1 MKKNIYKVCIALWML
16 LLVAL
21 GSYYLFLA
29 PRESEYSEAENRTLS
44 GFPEVTAESVFSG
57 RFGEEF
63 ETWLLDRFPAR
74 DSVITAINQLK
85 STASFA
91 TYEEYLLIAEDVTD
105 NLSQGD
111 YQEALDAILAD
122 LNSAT
127 EPPETTV
134 PATEP
139 PETQPDTE
147 PAETKPVEDPP
158 IVEKPEASAEDYPQ
172 NPGIFMDTGNG
183 EQAAKSY
190 SRNAVVAATAVL
202 NKYAALL
209 PENGKLMFTI
219 GPPAY
224 MVNQFVNA
232 EEKVSFYS
240 TWDEVIN
247 GLGSDNVY
255 AFDSCEILGE
265 GVKQGHYM
273 SFRTDNHWTP
283 HGAYLIYSQM
293 AAQAGKELCSYPDD
307 FTVTVEENFRGTYYR
322 DNPSAYASA
331 EPDTLELLMPKIG
344 VEYRKITGPDTYQV
358 VDFLKMD
365 ANRKDRY
372 TVYLGG
378 PSGPWHYVECDNEET
393 ENCLVV
399 TDSFGLTV
407 IPFLTYN
414 YKQVHYYDARYF
426 NQSTVGGSVSE
437 MIEKYNIQDIYVI
450 VAEFN
455 SFKSNFLLGTVNYHL
470 YMK

>member
-1 MKKNIYKVCIALWML
+1 MKTNIYKVCIALWML
-16 LLVAL
+16 LLVML
-21 GSYYLFLA
+21 GCYYLFLA
-29 PRESEYSEAENRTLS
+29 SRGSEYSEAENRTLA

-63 ETWLLDRFPAR
+63 EVWLLDHFPAR
-74 DSVITAINQLK
+74 DSVISAINQLK

-127 EPPETTV
+127 VPPETTV
-134 PATEP
+134 PPTEAT
-139 PETQPDTE
+139 ETQPETE
-147 PAETKPVEDPP
+147 PAENPP
-158 IVEKPEASAEDYPQ
+158 IVEKPEATAEDYPQ
-172 NPGIFMDTGNG
+172 TLGIYMDTGNG
-183 EQAAKSY
+183 DRATQSY
-190 SRNAVVAATAVL
+190 YRDNVVAATAVL
-202 NKYAALL
+202 NKYAELL

-224 MVNQFVNA
+224 TVNQFVNA
-232 EEKVSFYS
+232 KEKVSFYS

-247 GLGSDNVY
+247 GLGNDNVY

-265 GVKQGHYM
+265 GVKEGHYM

-283 HGAYLIYSQM
+283 YGAYLIYSQM
-293 AAQAGKELCSYPDD
+293 AAQAGKELCSYTED
-307 FTVTVEENFRGTYYR
+307 FTITVEENFRGTYYR
-322 DNPSAYASA
+322 DNPSAYGGAK
-331 EPDTLELLMPKIG
+331 PDTLELLMPKTQ
-344 VEYRKITGPDTYQV
+344 VEYRKITGPDTYEV
-358 VDFLKMD
+358 VDFLKMN
-365 ANRKDRY
+365 AKSNDRY

-378 PSGPWHYVECDNEET
+378 PGGPWHYVECDNDET

-407 IPFLTYN
+407 IPFLTHN

-426 NQSTVGGSVSE
+426 SKSTVGYNVAE
-437 MIEKYNIQDIYVI
+437 MMEKYNIQDVYVI

-455 SFKSNFLLGTVNYHL
+455 SFSSSFLLKHVNAQL
-470 YMK
+470 FQ